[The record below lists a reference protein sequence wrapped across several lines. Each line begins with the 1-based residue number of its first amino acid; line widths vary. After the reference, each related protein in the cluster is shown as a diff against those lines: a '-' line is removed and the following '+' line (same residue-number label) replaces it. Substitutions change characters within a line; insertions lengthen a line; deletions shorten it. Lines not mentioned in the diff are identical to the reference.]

1 MVLHNKLKSRFG
13 TKLLHFKKLFQ
24 IICSD
29 FPKSL
34 TPSLAKFLKGLC
46 KDISVHLHREE
57 KSKNSPLKLMA
68 TCVVNNR

>member
-1 MVLHNKLKSRFG
+1 MIIIMLKMRNPGFAI
-13 TKLLHFKKLFQ
+13 LFQ
-24 IICSD
+24 SGFSD
-29 FPKSL
+29 VNHC
-34 TPSLAKFLKGLC
+34 LKGLC